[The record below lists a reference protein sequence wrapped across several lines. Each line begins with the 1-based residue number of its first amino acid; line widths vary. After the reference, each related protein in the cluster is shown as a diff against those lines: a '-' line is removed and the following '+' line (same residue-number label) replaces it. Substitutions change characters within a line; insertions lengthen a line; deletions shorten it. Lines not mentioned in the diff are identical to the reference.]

1 MRSRSAI
8 LSDRLF
14 LVLTPLEKIYLD
26 FLQTQFIES
35 SAIGALV
42 HNLKASKQ
50 KEIEL
55 ILINVQPPVMA
66 VLSLTGLDAVFQIQ
80 FSEIKIWDF
89 GEPFDLATKVELLRH
104 NQEFPLQRDKR
115 WGWKLMDQITDE
127 LRYFRVKDRNC
138 LLMRKSMVA

>member
-1 MRSRSAI
+1 MRSRSAT

-26 FLQTQFIES
+26 FLQTQFIDS

-80 FSEIKIWDF
+80 FSAQQPEDTPNKKYLRSTHPSVRSWVKRLLDIVGSLQGKRIK
-89 GEPFDLATKVELLRH
+89 KRV
-104 NQEFPLQRDKR
+104 DK
-115 WGWKLMDQITDE
+115 
-127 LRYFRVKDRNC
+127 
-138 LLMRKSMVA
+138 MR